1 MTGHGPS
8 VPPGMNA
15 IKSLRR
21 VSPLAIV
28 FLALAAVLALTPPK
42 GDSPL

>member
-1 MTGHGPS
+1 MTGNGVS

-15 IKSLRR
+15 IKHLER

-28 FLALAAVLALTPPK
+28 FVALAAVLALTP
-42 GDSPL
+42 